1 MDKKQPDEFAA
12 NRAEAPRGSGPR
24 PAPPPDQSF
33 TKKPRRPERV
43 KMRLVDN
50 LVIEGILHIREN
62 FRLSDAMNDP
72 HISFLPLTEV
82 KVSDHYGRTLE
93 EAGFISVNRS
103 QIKYICCHED
113 INFKGDE
120 QSQP

>member
-1 MDKKQPDEFAA
+1 MDRKRPDDFMV
-12 NRAEAPRGSGPR
+12 NRAEAGPRGPR
-24 PAPPPDQSF
+24 PGPQPQPDQQF
-33 TKKPRRPERV
+33 LKKPRRPERV

-50 LVIEGILHIREN
+50 LVIEGVLHIRDN

-82 KVSDHYGRTLE
+82 RVSDHYGRLLE

-113 INFKGDE
+113 IHFKAE
-120 QSQP
+120 AE